1 MEQKVITLETP
12 LQRGEQTINTI
23 TLRKP
28 SAGELRGLSL
38 VSLLQMEVTALTTVL
53 PRITSPALTN
63 DEINRLD
70 LPDLMQLGSEV
81 AGFLVPKS
89 AKVAFLTE

>member
-1 MEQKVITLETP
+1 MKVITLEAP
-12 LQRGEQTINTI
+12 LQRGEQTITAI

-38 VSLLQMEVTALTTVL
+38 VNLIQMEVSALTTVL
-53 PRITSPALTN
+53 PRITTPVLTTE
-63 DEINRLD
+63 EINRLD
-70 LPDLMQLGSEV
+70 LADLMQLGTEV

-89 AKVAFLTE
+89 AKDFQTE

>member
-1 MEQKVITLETP
+1 MKKITLEVP
-12 LQRGEQTINTI
+12 IQRGDQTITDI

-38 VSLLQMEVTALTTVL
+38 VNLLQMEVTALTTVL
-53 PRITSPALTN
+53 PRITTPALTTK
-63 DEINRLD
+63 EINRLD
-70 LPDLMQLGSEV
+70 LADLLQLGSEV

-89 AKVAFLTE
+89 AKADFPTE

>member
-1 MEQKVITLETP
+1 MKKITLEVP
-12 LQRGEQTINTI
+12 IQRGEQTVTDI

-38 VSLLQMEVTALTTVL
+38 VNLIQMEVTALTTVL
-53 PRITSPALTN
+53 PRITTPALTSE
-63 DEINRLD
+63 EINRLD
-70 LPDLMQLGSEV
+70 LADLMQLGSEV

-89 AKVAFLTE
+89 AKADFQTE

>member
-1 MEQKVITLETP
+1 MEQNVITLETP
-12 LQRGEQTINTI
+12 LQRGEQTITDI

-53 PRITSPALTN
+53 PRITNPALTS

-70 LPDLMQLGSEV
+70 LPDLMQFGSEV
-81 AGFLVPKS
+81 ASFLVPKS

>member
-12 LQRGEQTINTI
+12 LQRGDQTIAEI

-70 LPDLMQLGSEV
+70 LPDLMQVGGEV
-81 AGFLVPKS
+81 ASFLVPKS
-89 AKVAFLTE
+89 AKVDFLTE

>member
-1 MEQKVITLETP
+1 MKKITLEVP
-12 LQRGEQTINTI
+12 IQRGEQTITDI

-38 VSLLQMEVTALTTVL
+38 ANLIQVEVTTLTTVL
-53 PRITSPALTN
+53 PRITTPALTSE
-63 DEINRLD
+63 EINRLD
-70 LPDLMQLGSEV
+70 LADLMQLGSEV

-89 AKVAFLTE
+89 AKADFPTE

>member
-12 LQRGEQTINTI
+12 LQRGEQTINDI

-38 VSLLQMEVTALTTVL
+38 VSLLQMEVTADYRATAHHQPCTDQ
-53 PRITSPALTN
+53 R
-63 DEINRLD
+63 
-70 LPDLMQLGSEV
+70 
-81 AGFLVPKS
+81 
-89 AKVAFLTE
+89 

>member
-1 MEQKVITLETP
+1 MKLITLQTP
-12 LQRGEQTINTI
+12 IQRGEQTISEI

-38 VSLLQMEVTALTTVL
+38 VNLIQMEVTALTTVL
-53 PRITSPALTN
+53 PRITTPILTA
-63 DEINRLD
+63 DDINRLD
-70 LPDLMQLGSEV
+70 LADLLQLGSEV

-89 AKVAFLTE
+89 AKVDFPTE

>member
-1 MEQKVITLETP
+1 MEQNVITLETP

-53 PRITSPALTN
+53 PRITTPALTS

-70 LPDLMQLGSEV
+70 LPDLMQFGSEV
-81 AGFLVPKS
+81 ASFLVPKS

>member
-12 LQRGEQTINTI
+12 LQRGDQTVAEI

-28 SAGELRGLSL
+28 AAGELRGLSL

-53 PRITSPALTN
+53 PRITTPALTTE
-63 DEINRLD
+63 DINRLD
-70 LPDLMQLGSEV
+70 LADLLQFGSEV
-81 AGFLVPKS
+81 ASFLVPKS
-89 AKVAFLTE
+89 AKVDFLTE

>member
-1 MEQKVITLETP
+1 MKKITLEVP
-12 LQRGEQTINTI
+12 IQRGEQTITDI

-38 VSLLQMEVTALTTVL
+38 VNLIQMEVTALTTVL
-53 PRITSPALTN
+53 PRITTPALTS
-63 DEINRLD
+63 EETNRLD
-70 LPDLMQLGSEV
+70 LADLLQLGSEV

-89 AKVAFLTE
+89 AKDFPTE